1 MDAFV
6 IAWING
12 LIFFLISPFIPFD
25 GNQNQVCKCYQNYM
39 LSDIKKSLVV
49 EVYLFF
55 HSNSKSAQ
63 DQELCLKFQ
72 SHFQTPDFLWFQK
85 LEYYNPGHF
94 FLENHLS

>member
-12 LIFFLISPFIPFD
+12 LIFFLISPVIPFD
-25 GNQNQVCKCYQNYM
+25 GNQNQVSNAIKTTC
-39 LSDIKKSLVV
+39 SDIKQSLVV

-55 HSNSKSAQ
+55 HSNTKSPQ

-72 SHFQTPDFLWFQK
+72 SHFQTPRLFMVPK
-85 LEYYNPGHF
+85 A
-94 FLENHLS
+94 